1 MRVFSGSMGSLFCFL
16 LVIFSALLL
25 EVPLA
30 SGEAKHQL
38 KHDVTDAFKMFEAL
52 PYGIAAFDVD
62 NDGDLDC
69 AMVVRQDL
77 DENTKTATYMM
88 VLPSVNGRKAENHTY
103 HMSEGLTPDKP
114 FFTMDDGAD
123 GEQTA
128 NFIYT
133 NYKNCAVVD
142 FPFNKRESCGLWV
155 TKDAV
160 HSVPQE
166 CVDQFEDNCDME
178 VAVFDDETCKGVL
191 DNI

>member
-103 HMSEGLTPDKP
+103 YAKEGLTPDKP

-123 GEQTA
+123 GEQTV

-133 NYKNCAVVD
+133 NYRNCVVAA
-142 FPFNKRESCGLWV
+142 FPFKMRQSCGLWV
-155 TKDAV
+155 TKDAI
-160 HSVPQE
+160 HNLPQE
-166 CVDQFEDNCDME
+166 CLDQFEDNCDMA